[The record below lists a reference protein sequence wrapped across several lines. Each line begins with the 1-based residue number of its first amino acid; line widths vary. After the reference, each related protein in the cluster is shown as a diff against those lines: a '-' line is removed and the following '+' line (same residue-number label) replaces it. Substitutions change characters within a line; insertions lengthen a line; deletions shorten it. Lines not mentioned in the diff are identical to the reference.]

1 MKVPFAV
8 AAVFPAVWDPV
19 AACDRILGKPW
30 HCGARAIA
38 KNSDVLL
45 CLSPKPGKA
54 QPLLVLLKTGFRYS
68 RYPRGARDLRDGL
81 HQLTCVRRGL

>member
-54 QPLLVLLKTGFRYS
+54 QPLLVLLRRASGIAAT
-68 RYPRGARDLRDGL
+68 LVGL
-81 HQLTCVRRGL
+81 AICAMVFIG